1 MATVKQPLQKQTRVM
16 MHKPPHHAVV
26 SARDEPGTDLK
37 TTRIW
42 IFEADIGPDSHQAT
56 RYASPLSVD
65 CREENVV
72 D

>member
-1 MATVKQPLQKQTRVM
+1 MI
-16 MHKPPHHAVV
+16 HKPPHHAGV
-26 SARDEPGTDLK
+26 SARDEPGADQK

-42 IFEADIGPDSHQAT
+42 IFEADIGPDSHWSSC
-56 RYASPLSVD
+56 YAFPLSVD